1 MLGALFSASVAASTP
16 GTEPDAALYR
26 YAAPGAWVDRIELDY
41 EATVPAGDA
50 ADGVWYL
57 LLDRQ
62 VDVLPNG
69 DDAYRHVAIKLLNAD
84 GVEGSSQIDL
94 VVDPTYQSLTLHS
107 LRLVREGKVIDA
119 RPSARITALPQETEL
134 QKRIYNGRY
143 NVNILLA
150 DVRVGD
156 VIEYDYTVH
165 SREKNFP
172 GHFATDW
179 SVGWSVPVR
188 QQRVRLRYPADRAM
202 RLRLS
207 DAAELPAVRTVGATS
222 EFVLEGKDLA
232 AIPAD
237 DDRPAWHTPWPY
249 LQATDLP
256 DWSAVAQML
265 RPLYGIPQSVGPGV
279 AAVVAQIRAQ
289 GGPVQQQA
297 LHALQYVQ
305 EQIRYTSISIGP
317 GAFRPAD
324 PEKVLERRFGDCKDK
339 ALLLATMLRA
349 LGIEA
354 DVALVNS
361 NSGRILHETLP
372 TPYAFDHAI
381 VRAAIGTAVYWLDA
395 TAAKQHSALSTDT
408 PADFERALPV
418 RSSSRE
424 LEVVPRPSPRSGER
438 HVAVELDL
446 RDGLQKPGTIDITT
460 RYRGGMADGMRSAL
474 SNGSREQRQTDYV
487 NYLATYYPG
496 VRVGKAFTVEDDTRA
511 NELAIHEH
519 YVLAEPFRKNDAGEL
534 ELVLHADELYRY
546 GDALES
552 SVRTSPLALA
562 FPAHVTQ
569 VITAHLP
576 EDWTVKPSKIAV
588 DNPAFQ
594 YRGQVEYAARTLTLT
609 YEYQALKDEVEPQA
623 MAQYQA
629 DRKRFYDDVGYQ
641 LTRDMDGA
649 AGSKPFAVAPLPL
662 IALLLALAL
671 GGWSG
676 WRWFHRYDP
685 EPAPAPAGAPV
696 GIRGW
701 LFLPALTAAVT
712 PLVLVVS
719 TATWGE
725 FIGADLWHA
734 LPDTVAAGYRDSV
747 QPVLLL
753 IVGSQTLLL
762 CWSIVVAALF
772 LRKRSSL
779 PKTYVTFL
787 WVTTITGA
795 AVLTYIGLAG
805 LDDEFG
811 LPELARTVAR
821 DAIVAAVWTTYMFQ
835 SARVAAT
842 FRTRVSEHTGA
853 MPGT

>member
-1 MLGALFSASVAASTP
+1 MCGVVFSASVAASTP

-26 YAAPGAWVDRIELDY
+26 YAAPGPWVDRIELDY
-41 EATVPAGDA
+41 GATVPAGGA
-50 ADGVWYL
+50 ADGMWYL

-62 VDVLPNG
+62 VDVLPGG

-84 GVEGSSQIDL
+84 GVDGSSQIDL

-107 LRLVREGKVIDA
+107 LRIVREGKVIDA

-156 VIEYDYTVH
+156 VIEYDYTLH

-172 GHFATDW
+172 GHFATDL

-188 QQRVRLRYPADRAM
+188 QQRVRLRYPAERAM
-202 RLRLS
+202 RLRRS
-207 DAAELPAVRTVGATS
+207 DGGDLPAVRTVGATS
-222 EFVLEGKDLA
+222 EFVLEGNDLA

-256 DWSAVAQML
+256 DWSAVSQML
-265 RPLYGIPQSVGPGV
+265 RPMYGIPQSVGPGV

-339 ALLLATMLRA
+339 ALLLVTMLRE

-381 VRAAIGTAVYWLDA
+381 VRAAIGPAVYWLDA

-418 RSSSRE
+418 HGSARE
-424 LEVVPRPSPRSGER
+424 LEAVPRPSPRSGER
-438 HVAVELDL
+438 HVAVALDL

-460 RYRGGMADGMRSAL
+460 RYRGGMADRMRSAL
-474 SNGSREQRQTDYV
+474 SNGSREQRQADYV

-496 VRVGKAFTVEDDTRA
+496 VRVGKAFTVEDDTHA
-511 NELAIHEH
+511 NELAINEQ
-519 YVLAEPFRKNDAGEL
+519 YVMAEPFRENDAGEL

-562 FPAHVTQ
+562 FPVHVTQ

-576 EDWTVKPSKIAV
+576 EDWTIKPGKTAV
-588 DNPAFQ
+588 DNPAFR
-594 YRGQVEYAARTLTLT
+594 YRGQIEYAARTLTLT
-609 YEYQALKDEVEPQA
+609 YEYQALKDEVEPA
-623 MAQYQA
+623 ALAQYQA
-629 DRKRFYDDVGYQ
+629 DRKRFYDDIGYQ

-649 AGSKPFAVAPLPL
+649 ARSKPFAVAPLPL
-662 IALLLALAL
+662 VAIVLALVL

-685 EPAPAPAGAPV
+685 EPASAPAGAPV

-701 LFLPALTAAVT
+701 LLLPALTAAVT
-712 PLVLVVS
+712 PLVLLVS

-734 LPDTVAAGYRDSV
+734 LPDTVTAAYRASV

-787 WVTTITGA
+787 WVTTIAGA
-795 AVLTYIGLAG
+795 ATLAYIGLAG
-805 LDDEFG
+805 LDDEFA
-811 LPELARTVAR
+811 LPELARTVAS
-821 DAIVAAVWTTYMFQ
+821 DAILAAVWTTYMFQ

-842 FRTRVSEHTGA
+842 FRARASDHAGA
-853 MPGT
+853 RPQT

>member
-1 MLGALFSASVAASTP
+1 MFGALFSVSVAAATP
-16 GTEPDAALYR
+16 RTEADAALYR
-26 YAAPGAWVDRIELDY
+26 YAAPGAWVDRITLDH
-41 EATVPAGDA
+41 ETTVPAGDA

-69 DDAYRHVAIKLLNAD
+69 DDAYRHVALKLLNAD

-156 VIEYDYTVH
+156 VVEYDYTIH
-165 SREKNFP
+165 SRDKNFP
-172 GHFATDW
+172 GHFATDL

-202 RLRLS
+202 RLHLS
-207 DAAELPAVRTVGATS
+207 DGGELPAVRTVGATS

-249 LQATDLP
+249 LQATDLA
-256 DWSAVAQML
+256 DWSAVAQMV
-265 RPLYGIPQSVGPGV
+265 RPMYRIPQSIGPGV
-279 AAVVAQIRAQ
+279 AAVVEQIRAQ
-289 GGPVQQQA
+289 GGPEQQQA

-305 EQIRYTSISIGP
+305 DQIRYTSISIGP

-324 PEKVLERRFGDCKDK
+324 PETVLERRFGDCKDK

-381 VRAAIGTAVYWLDA
+381 VRAAIGPAVYWLDA
-395 TAAKQHSALSTDT
+395 TAAKQYSVLSTDT

-418 RSSSRE
+418 HSPSRE
-424 LEVVPRPSPRSGER
+424 LELLPRPSPRSSER

-460 RYRGGMADGMRSAL
+460 RYRGGMADRMRSAL
-474 SNGSREQRQTDYV
+474 NNGSREQRQADYV

-496 VRVGKAFTVEDDTRA
+496 VSVGKAFTVEDDTRA
-511 NELAIHEH
+511 NELAIKEH
-519 YVLAEPFRKNDAGEL
+519 YVMAEPFRKNDAGEL
-534 ELVLHADELYRY
+534 ELVLHADELYQY

-562 FPAHVTQ
+562 FPVHVTQ

-576 EDWTVKPSKIAV
+576 EDWTIKPDRTSV
-588 DNPAFQ
+588 DNPAFR
-594 YRGQVEYAARTLTLT
+594 YRGQIEYAARTLKLT
-609 YEYQALKDEVEPQA
+609 YEYQALKDEVAPEA
-623 MAQYQA
+623 MARYQA

-649 AGSKPFAVAPLPL
+649 ARSKPFAVAPLPL
-662 IALLLALAL
+662 IVIVLALVL

-676 WRWFHRYDP
+676 WRWFQRYDP

-701 LFLPALTAAVT
+701 LLLPALTVAVT
-712 PLVLVVS
+712 PLVLLVS

-734 LPDTVAAGYRDSV
+734 LPDTVTAAYRGSV
-747 QPVLLL
+747 QPALLL
-753 IVGSQTLLL
+753 IIGSQTLLL

-772 LRKRSSL
+772 LRQRSSL

-787 WVTTITGA
+787 WLTTITGTVA
-795 AVLTYIGLAG
+795 LAYVGLVG
-805 LDDEFG
+805 LDEEFA

-821 DAIVAAVWTTYMFQ
+821 DAIAAAVWTAYMFQ

-842 FRTRVSEHTGA
+842 FRARVSDHAGVT
-853 MPGT
+853 PQT